1 MYEEHYTQKFQDV
14 LDLEHQH
21 INASRER
28 AEMPT
33 DVYTALAISGGGIRS
48 ASFALGVIQGL
59 VSANLLKKWI
69 ICLLHQGR
77 LYRFGTHVVFTSRH
91 KP

>member
-1 MYEEHYTQKFQDV
+1 MPILSPKGRCMSEHYTQKFQDV

-33 DVYTALAISGGGIRS
+33 DVYTALAISGGGILFCIVCAR
-48 ASFALGVIQGL
+48 
-59 VSANLLKKWI
+59 
-69 ICLLHQGR
+69 
-77 LYRFGTHVVFTSRH
+77 
-91 KP
+91 